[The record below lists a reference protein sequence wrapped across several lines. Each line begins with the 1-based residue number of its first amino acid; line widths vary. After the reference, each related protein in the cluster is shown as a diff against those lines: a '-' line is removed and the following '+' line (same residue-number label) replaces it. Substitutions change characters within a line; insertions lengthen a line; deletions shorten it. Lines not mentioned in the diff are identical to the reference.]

1 MAKRFGKWLILILL
15 LLAAGTGMA
24 VYENWFGK
32 KGIDISTIP
41 TTLAKQ
47 GEFDIRISEVGK
59 LDAKKSI
66 NVTSNTQGKI
76 VKMVPEGIPVKQGDS
91 IVWLDTSDIEKQIKD
106 GETNLKNAEKDL
118 EKAVETQR
126 LAKYQNDMTVEG
138 AQSGLESAK
147 LDYGD
152 STIKE
157 AKTQRLVDAQV
168 VPESNLDDA
177 KLHVLSS
184 KTGVEKAQLTLE
196 QAEETRK
203 SNLITG
209 EIQLAQ
215 SKAAVEENKR
225 KLEELKGQLKDA
237 VINAPGSGIL
247 IYADTWRPTGATKL
261 QEGDQVWQRMNVA
274 QLPDLTQMITKI
286 MVDEIDISRVKIGDD
301 VIVKVDAIPDI
312 TLHGKISQIATLAVD
327 KGAGDAPWWMRKEAS
342 GVKVFEVTADI
353 DTNSYPLKPGMT
365 TKTDVIVERFPN
377 VVFISREGVFE
388 QGQKKVVYLVDNQ
401 AAREKEVKLGKG
413 DGNFVIVENG
423 LKNGDKI
430 CLRDPTK
437 QIKDTSTEDTDTG
450 KKEKTQPAV
459 PSSLPV
465 SH

>member
-1 MAKRFGKWLILILL
+1 MIKRFGKWLVLILI

-24 VYENWFGK
+24 IYANWFEK
-32 KGIDISTIP
+32 KGLDISTIP

-76 VKMVPEGIPVKQGDS
+76 VKMVPEGTPVKQGEP

-106 GETNLKNAEKDL
+106 GETNLKNAEKDN
-118 EKAVETQR
+118 EKNQEDLR
-126 LAKYQNDMTVEG
+126 LKKYQNDMTVEG
-138 AQSGLESAK
+138 AKSALESAK
-147 LDYGD
+147 LDYSD
-152 STIKE
+152 ATVKE
-157 AKTQRLVDAQV
+157 AKTQRLVDAQI

-177 KLHVLSS
+177 KLRVLST
-184 KTGVEKAQLTLE
+184 KTGVEKAQLSLE
-196 QAEETRK
+196 EAEETRK
-203 SNLITG
+203 SNLISS
-209 EIQLAQ
+209 EIQLVQ
-215 SKAAVEENKR
+215 SKAAVDENKR
-225 KLEELKGQLKDA
+225 KLDELKGQLKDA
-237 VINAPGSGIL
+237 VINAPGDGIL
-247 IYADTWRPTGATKL
+247 IYADTYRPTGATKL

-274 QLPDLTQMITKI
+274 QLPDLTQMITKV
-286 MVDEIDISRVKIGDD
+286 MVDEIDISRIKMGQD
-301 VIVKVDAIPDI
+301 VIVKVDAMPEI

-353 DTNSYPLKPGMT
+353 DANSYPLKPGMT
-365 TKTDVIVERFPN
+365 TKTDVIVERFPS
-377 VVFISREGVFE
+377 VIYLSREAVFDHGE
-388 QGQKKVVYLVDNQ
+388 KKVVYLVGKQ
-401 AAREKEVKLGKG
+401 TAREKEVKLGKG

-423 LKNGDKI
+423 LKNGDKV

-437 QIKDTSTEDTDTG
+437 QIKDTSTEDKETG
-450 KKEKTQPAV
+450 KQEKTQPAV
-459 PSSLPV
+459 PSSLPA